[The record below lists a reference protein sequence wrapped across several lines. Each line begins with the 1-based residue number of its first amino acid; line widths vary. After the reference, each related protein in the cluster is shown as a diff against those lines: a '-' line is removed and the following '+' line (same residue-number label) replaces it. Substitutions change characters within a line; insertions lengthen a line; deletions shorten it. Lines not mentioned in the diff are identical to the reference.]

1 MNTAVDEMR
10 RVAGLLAC
18 VNPDCARSFWVK
30 MLMAVKSE
38 LGEAGR
44 TIAEEWSAKGD
55 KYDKAGFDSTWKSI
69 KEGGNVTIAT
79 LVYEAKKNGH
89 TCDSSNRPTPLTLE
103 GISQREATLNGQYAR
118 ARVLVQ
124 EQATRRQEAAVKA
137 ATIMNDATG
146 APADHPYLKSKGI
159 HSHGARIYHGI
170 LTINGTPC
178 DGMLMLPMYLNQKIS
193 SLQFIAE
200 DGKKLFLPGGE
211 KGGYPIGKLEPGKLC
226 CICEGFATGAT
237 IHKATGYPV
246 IVAFD
251 AGNLC
256 KMAEAFR
263 AKNPDIKIILCAD
276 DDYLTSGN
284 PGMTKAKEAARA
296 VGGLLALPDFGE
308 DRPEGHTDFNDMAGV
323 AGLNAVKLAIDA
335 AVPVLDHAGS
345 DISVLNSAGDT
356 NTAPETQK
364 TIAEPTDADIE
375 RLALLSELQYA
386 RKRTKQAKAWGLNV
400 GMLDKLVKNAR
411 SSKKES
417 SQLPFKEVDPW
428 PDPIDPAQ
436 LLDQVAGTIKRF
448 IVLDDEQAH
457 AAALWIAQTWFI
469 DVVEYA
475 PLALIN
481 APEKACGKT
490 QLLNVIERMTYRP
503 LSASNASAS
512 ALFRA
517 VEKWKPTIL
526 IDEADTFFR
535 DNTEL
540 HGMVNAGYKLGSSWL
555 RSEPVGDSWEARSFP
570 VFSAKAL
577 AGIQLEKHLPDATM
591 SRGIIFNLRRK
602 AAHESVDRPRHA
614 EPWLFSDIS
623 AKLARFA
630 QDYSGQVRDA
640 RPDIPEKLSDRD
652 QDNWESML
660 AIADC
665 AGGEWPDKA
674 RAAAK
679 NLSGAGDKPVSTG
692 NELLKDIRQVFEI
705 KKVEKISTA
714 DLITALCE
722 DEEAPWSTFN
732 WGKPIS
738 PRQLAKQL
746 KAYGIA
752 PEQMR
757 MNSYGNG
764 VRGFELSRFDDAFER
779 YLKTPTDTPPNYP
792 LHVTKPQE
800 ANKHGGLSVTDR
812 KSCNVTEI
820 LSVTKEPN
828 KHGACNA
835 VTDKT
840 PILGRGEEGIYDE
853 VEL

>member
-356 NTAPETQK
+356 NTATVEQE
-364 TIAEPTDADIE
+364 TIAGASGAAIIAQ
-375 RLALLSELQYA
+375 LALLDLLEYEQQ
-386 RKRTKQAKAWGLNV
+386 RIDQAKALKV
-400 GMLDKLVKNAR
+400 RPTVLDAMVKAER
-411 SSKKES
+411 ASKTDAA
-417 SQLPFKEVDPW
+417 QLPFNEVDPW

-436 LLDQVAGTIKRF
+436 LLDEVTGTIKRF
-448 IVLDDEQAH
+448 IVLDDEQAF
-457 AAALWIAQTWFI
+457 AAALWITQTWFI
-469 DVVEYA
+469 DVLQVA

-481 APEKACGKT
+481 APEKACGKS
-490 QLLNVIERMTYRP
+490 QLLDVMGRM
-503 LSASNASAS
+503 SAKPISAANS
-512 ALFRA
+512 STAFMFRA
-517 VEKWKPTIL
+517 VEKWTPTVL
-526 IDEADTFFR
+526 IDEADTFIKE
-535 DNTEL
+535 NEEL
-540 HGMVNAGYKLGSSWL
+540 KGLINAGHTRAQAYVG
-555 RSEPVGDSWEARSFP
+555 RVVGDNHEPRMFKVWG
-570 VFSAKAL
+570 AKAL

-591 SRGIIFNLRRK
+591 SRGIIFNMRRK
-602 AAHESVDRPRHA
+602 AAHESVSNLRHA
-614 EPWLFSDIS
+614 EPWLFSDIA

-630 QDYSGQVRDA
+630 QDYSEQVRDA
-640 RPDIPEKLSDRD
+640 RPDIPEELSDRD
-652 QDNWESML
+652 QDNWSGLL

-665 AGGEWPDKA
+665 AGGEWPEKA
-674 RAAAK
+674 KAAAK

-692 NELLKDIRQVFEI
+692 NELLEDIRQVFDS
-705 KKVEKISTA
+705 KGVDKISTA
-714 DLITALCE
+714 DLIKALCE

-738 PRQLAKQL
+738 PRQLARQL

-752 PEQMR
+752 PVQMR
-757 MNSYGNG
+757 MHSFGNP
-764 VRGFELSRFDDAFER
+764 VRGFEFSQFDEAFMR
-779 YLKTPTDTPPNYP
+779 YLNIHTAPPQIIRYMLQNP
-792 LHVTKPQE
+792 RKPITT
-800 ANKHGGLSVTDR
+800 GVYL
-812 KSCNVTEI
+812 
-820 LSVTKEPN
+820 
-828 KHGACNA
+828 
-835 VTDKT
+835 
-840 PILGRGEEGIYDE
+840 
-853 VEL
+853 